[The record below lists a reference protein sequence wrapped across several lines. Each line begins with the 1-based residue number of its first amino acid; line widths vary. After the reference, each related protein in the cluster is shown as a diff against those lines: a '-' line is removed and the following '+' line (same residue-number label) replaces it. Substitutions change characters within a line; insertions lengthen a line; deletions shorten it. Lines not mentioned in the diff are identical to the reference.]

1 MKNKKKI
8 VVAVILVILL
18 TILGVGVLYFTTDFL
33 KTEQQLFYKY
43 LSQLE
48 VMDSNFIT
56 QYNNVNEKIAKNSN
70 SSTANMNIT
79 VVTPNQ
85 ETGAENVQK
94 ILTVSSNGLEN
105 KLLKQSYRDFDFS
118 SNGQSFL
125 KFKYIKDNNVY
136 GIIADNIVSKYLT
149 VQNSNLKELFYNLGI
164 EDTTAIPDSIPVNYE
179 EILKIDEETE
189 KQLKQTYGMLIYN
202 NISKEKFYKFTNNDK
217 TETIG
222 LSLTDKDVRELTKLL
237 LETVKNDTLFLN
249 LIINKAQ
256 QLNCQVLNI
265 ENIKLGIQ
273 NVIDDIVNEE
283 IAEEKELLNI
293 SIIKREKKFIKL
305 VFDIYRKDYPD
316 GYVPTAFDVSIME
329 KDKIDI
335 KSTFEFDF
343 SENNKIIL
351 SLKENESELFKSQ
364 INYLFDNNVITSNI
378 DFEVKEDE
386 VLTNSIKIQYQIS
399 NYQTENITQKIVA
412 TVTSNQEEKMQ
423 IDLINNIILKQDVQ
437 ISKLTTENSA
447 KLNDMSKE
455 ELNNLLIAL
464 GNRIGELYGEGILG
478 LYSMYPVTGN
488 NY

>member
-283 IAEEKELLNI
+283 IAEGKELLNI

-423 IDLINNIILKQDVQ
+423 IDLINNIVLKQDIQ